1 MLSVRQMLSEKGSAV
16 VSITPDTSVFDALK
30 VMNEKNIGA
39 VLVMEDEELVG
50 IFSERDYAR
59 KVILAGRSSKITE
72 VKELMTCKVYCIDP
86 SRTIQDVMEL
96 MNEHRFRHVPVMESK
111 KVIGVLSSGD
121 VMRGVVAEQK
131 NTIESLETYLLR
143 Q

>member
-1 MLSVRQMLSEKGSAV
+1 MLSVRQMLSDKGGAV

-30 VMNEKNIGA
+30 VMNEKNIGV

-59 KVILAGRSSKITE
+59 KVILAGRSSKTTE

-96 MNEHRFRHVPVMESK
+96 MNEHRFRHVPVMESE

-121 VMRGVVAEQK
+121 VMRGVDAEQK
-131 NTIESLETYLLR
+131 NTIDSLESYLLR